1 MTVVDPAQ
9 LLALTDPD
17 LQRTLVSLLVIT
29 AVAAIVP
36 LIVGLLRLRIAE
48 VVLLLGFG
56 VLVGPQVLGWV
67 EINESID
74 TFNELGL
81 GMLFFL
87 AGFELEQRAVT
98 GESGRLA
105 ITGWVTSLVL
115 ACIIVAGLWATDV
128 VSDFLGVAIALTS
141 TALGTLLPVIRDR
154 GMLETKFG
162 TLFMGAGAAG
172 EFGPILAITLLLG
185 SKSVGLTL
193 VMLVIF
199 AVVAVLLYFTPGRL
213 ATERLVEVVNRGHST
228 SSQTAVRWTVVLLLT
243 LLVLS
248 SEFGLDAVLGAFIAG
263 VILRRYSPP
272 SEANKLLPKI
282 EAIGFGFFIPLFF
295 IVSGANLDIDSI
307 VENPWRL
314 LLFFVLHAPRPRG
327 PAVRP
332 VPPRVPRHPRALAVR
347 ALRRDRTADPRRH
360 HRHRGRQRHHAPR
373 ERGGHRRRRCPL
385 DPRLP
390 PPRRPHQ
397 QSSHHP
403 PRSSRTRDHSPRL
416 NLFASKS
423 RPSGRLVGAGS
434 ASGRGR
440 RLRRRPDGVLAPP
453 TAALVRRR
461 PSVLRRRASPS
472 LARSMKAGSV
482 LEHGHRLSQPPRR
495 TARGFGGS

>member
-67 EINESID
+67 EMNESID

-87 AGFELEQRAVT
+87 AGYELEQRAVT

-162 TLFMGAGAAG
+162 TMFMGAGAAG

-193 VMLVIF
+193 VVLVIF
-199 AVVAVLLYFTPGRL
+199 AVIAVLLYFTPGRL

-248 SEFGLDAVLGAFIAG
+248 SEFGFDAVLGAFIAG

-282 EAIGFGFFIPLFF
+282 EAIGFGLFIPLFF
-295 IVSGANLDIDSI
+295 IVSGVNLDIDSI

-314 LLFFVLHAPRPRG
+314 LLFFVLMLLVRGVPQYVLYRHAFP
-327 PAVRP
+327 
-332 VPPRVPRHPRALAVR
+332 
-347 ALRRDRTADPRRH
+347 DT
-360 HRHRGRQRHHAPR
+360 R
-373 ERGGHRRRRCPL
+373 ERWQFAL
-385 DPRLP
+385 YVATALP
-390 PPRRPHQ
+390 ILVAITGIEVDNGIMRPE
-397 QSSHHP
+397 
-403 PRSSRTRDHSPRL
+403 
-416 NLFASKS
+416 NAAAI
-423 RPSGRLVGAGS
+423 VGAGALS
-434 ASGRGR
+434 ILVFPLLGDRINKAATTR
-440 RLRRRPDGVLAPP
+440 REAAEPET
-453 TAALVRRR
+453 TA
-461 PSVLRRRASPS
+461 
-472 LARSMKAGSV
+472 
-482 LEHGHRLSQPPRR
+482 HD
-495 TARGFGGS
+495 